1 VTTTE
6 PATRRWNAKKVLLVG
21 IGVLLAA
28 VVVAIGVGFGESK
41 RMSGASMRPALRGGD
56 RVLVDTSAYHT
67 GGPGRFDVVGL
78 HAPDISGLSIRR
90 VVGLPGDRVQIRAV
104 DGQTQVLLQ
113 PAGRGGWFVV
123 DAHRRIDWGA
133 GPATCCAPDG
143 TASAGDQAA
152 VPAGEYFVLGD
163 NPATSKDSRT
173 FGFVEHSAIVGR
185 VSFRIW
191 PPGGISGRPKLVR
204 LH

>member
-1 VTTTE
+1 VTTAE

-21 IGVLLAA
+21 IGVLVAA

-41 RMSGASMRPALRGGD
+41 RVSGASMRPTLHSGD
-56 RVLVDTSAYHT
+56 RVLVDTSAYHAA
-67 GGPGRFDVVGL
+67 GPGRFDVVGL
-78 HAPDISGLSIRR
+78 HAPDIGGLSIRR
-90 VVGLPGDRVQIRAV
+90 VVGLPGDRVQIRPV

-113 PAGRGGWFVV
+113 PAGKGEWFVV
-123 DAHRRIDWGA
+123 DAHRHVDWGT
-133 GPATCCAPDG
+133 GPTTCCAPDG

-173 FGFVEHSAIVGR
+173 FGFVEQSAIVGR

-191 PPGGISGRPKLVR
+191 PPGGIGGRPKLVR
-204 LH
+204 LR